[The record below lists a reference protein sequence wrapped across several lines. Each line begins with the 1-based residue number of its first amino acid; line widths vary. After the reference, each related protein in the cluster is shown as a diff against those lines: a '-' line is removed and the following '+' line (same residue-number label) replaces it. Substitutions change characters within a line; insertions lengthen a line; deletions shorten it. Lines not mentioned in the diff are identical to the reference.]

1 MTNRQNE
8 SLEGREVGKRDFKSQ
23 ETISLTANTLGI
35 VGTSH
40 KGPAF
45 VPHTFLTYEKDDT
58 DQGVLNTFEETFGSI
73 DELKEANV
81 PQFTAFEW
89 FNQGGEQLT
98 FTRILGMGLTGKPDN
113 EGIVQGSGFIVGQSV
128 VSGSTTLGKVGGNSY
143 ATAANASAGKTHFI
157 GSTFEN
163 NQFTDVNDNKISTF
177 NDYLQQIGFPNN
189 TESKSMITDVVFCP
203 SGSEMFMENSP
214 NMTNAEISAVRNAL
228 HQQTYTV
235 SNLVKSTSLSNPN
248 IFIRGLV
255 SKDFNMVK
263 NLSDESNRYDITHN
277 RFNESVYNRDPDY
290 ILHKGHLNYASYY
303 PQLGSFSFNDTNKFF
318 IVSGNNAPN
327 TPSYEDFQ
335 STFTTAKTP
344 WIVSQ
349 PLDREG
355 LSDNR
360 VDMHT
365 KCEKLFRFY
374 ALDDGEIGNRYRIR
388 VQPQRKGDRKTRDW
402 TRFTVK
408 VWELNKE
415 MTGFNELLEYR
426 DLTLD
431 PNSTDYIGFVFGT
444 KHEYFNIDANK
455 VQTEGRYETGNSHLR
470 VEVNPKIEFKQ
481 IEAYEIVPSGFMP
494 YPRLNTSGLELQDQ
508 SGVIQKPL
516 DYVSNILLLSNARGS
531 SINNTELIESKY
543 WGVLFDKTRPV
554 FIRDVEINSENY
566 QLRSQAII
574 NTNTIK
580 KHYYSYTK
588 YFQDNYNELNKNV
601 WVKDLEDNNIDTF
614 NAFFHLEKI
623 LYTGNETDSQFWKK
637 AMYRRDGI
645 NPSSIESLVS
655 AKSHY
660 QYINIDQFLKSS
672 NGQDSPHTDYL
683 SFDFF
688 TYGGFDG
695 VNILDRDKRLMNQSA
710 FIREIE
716 DEGNNGST
724 NGPTRFA
731 YELGHKNIVDDAN
744 CEIDLLVFPDI
755 GHNVFNKEVSTV
767 AGENR
772 RYLSVLNAAEHFST
786 GMNLNANLHIVD
798 PTDDDPS
805 TRISLIEGVGNSLAG
820 GINATVSSVSGYYYN
835 NKYTLNV
842 CNTLEG
848 VIVNEV
854 NITDK
859 LVTVLPSYKVVSA
872 TASSFRPVDSIR
884 EFNDSLLNIKK
895 VINTTFTDSFNNS
908 YSSLLKTT
916 LAENLNFVI
925 SEGSSIKLNSGNTSI
940 YDRNSL
946 SRFAHNTRILI
957 DIKKNIKYGIFNSD
971 LLFKNNSKIENVNA
985 NLNLLLTSILQT
997 YVNNQII
1004 QDFFVEIKTGQTRK
1018 EKLDVLN
1025 NILRTKIAIS
1035 LFGKS
1040 NDNIEEFNLASIL
1053 NTTQNNLTETSGQD
1067 IILPSI

>member
-8 SLEGREVGKRDFKSQ
+8 SLEGREVGIRDFKSQ

-58 DQGVLNTFEETFGSI
+58 EQGVLNTFEETFGSI
-73 DELKEANV
+73 NDLKEANI

-113 EGIVQGSGFIVGQSV
+113 EGIVQGSGFVVGQSV
-128 VSGSTTLGKVGGNSY
+128 VSGSTTLGKAGGNSY

-157 GSTFEN
+157 GSTFKN
-163 NQFTDVNDNKISTF
+163 NQFTDSSSNKISTF
-177 NDYLQQIGFPNN
+177 NDYLQQIGFKSNVL
-189 TESKSMITDVVFCP
+189 SKSMITDVVFCP
-203 SGSEMFMENSP
+203 SGSEIFLESGSLSSLKVEA
-214 NMTNAEISAVRNAL
+214 TRD
-228 HQQTYTV
+228 
-235 SNLVKSTSLSNPN
+235 SLSNQQYTGNIDKKSDKINPK
-248 IFIRGLV
+248 IFIRGL
-255 SKDFNMVK
+255 SLRKFNMV
-263 NLSDESNRYDITHN
+263 NSISDITNQHN
-277 RFNESVYNRDPDY
+277 IVSSRFNESVYNRDPDY
-290 ILHKGHLNYASYY
+290 VLHKGHLNYASYY
-303 PQLGSFSFNDTNKFF
+303 PQLGSFSFNDTDKFF
-318 IVSGNNAPN
+318 IVTGSNDQN

-388 VQPQRKGDRKTRDW
+388 VQPQRKGNRKTKDW
-402 TRFTVK
+402 SRFTVK

-444 KHEYFNIDANK
+444 KHEYFNIVTNK

-494 YPRLNTSGLELQDQ
+494 YPRLNTSGLELPNAGD
-508 SGVIQKPL
+508 VIQKPL
-516 DYVSNILLLSNARGS
+516 DYVSNILFISKALGSN
-531 SINNTELIESKY
+531 IDNTELIDSKY

-554 FIRDVEINSENY
+554 FIRKVEINNENY
-566 QLRSQAII
+566 QLRAQAII
-574 NTNTIK
+574 NTNSIK

-588 YFQDNYNELNKNV
+588 YFQNNYNEPNKSKNV
-601 WVKDLEDNNIDTF
+601 WFEDLKDNNEDTF

-645 NPSSIESLVS
+645 NPSAIESLVG

-660 QYINIDQFLKSS
+660 QYINIDQFLESS
-672 NGQDSPHTDYL
+672 DGQDSTHIDYL

-716 DEGNNGST
+716 DESNNGST
-724 NGPTRFA
+724 TGPTRFA
-731 YELGHKNIVDDAN
+731 YELGHKTIVDDSN
-744 CEIDLLVFPDI
+744 CEVDLLVFPDI
-755 GHNVFNKEVSTV
+755 GHNAFNKEVSTA

-772 RYLSVLNAAEHFST
+772 RYLTILNAAEHFST
-786 GMNLNANLHIVD
+786 GINLNANLHIVD
-798 PTDDDPS
+798 PTVDDS
-805 TRISLIEGVGNSLAG
+805 TTKISLTEGVGNSLAG
-820 GINATVSSVSGYYYN
+820 GINATVNSISGYYYN

-848 VIVNEV
+848 VIDDEV
-854 NITDK
+854 NIDDK
-859 LVTVLPSYKVVSA
+859 LVTVLPSYKAISA
-872 TASSFRPVDSIR
+872 SAVSFRPIDSIR
-884 EFNDSLLNIKK
+884 EFSDSLLNIKK
-895 VINTTFTDSFNNS
+895 VINTTFTDSYNNA
-908 YSSLLKTT
+908 YSSLLKTS
-916 LAENLNFVI
+916 LSENVNFVI
-925 SEGSSIKLNSGNTSI
+925 SEGGSIKLNSANTSI

-957 DIKKNIKYGIFNSD
+957 DIKKKIKYGIFNSD

-985 NLNLLLTSILQT
+985 NLNLLLTNILQN

-1004 QDFFVEIKTGQTRK
+1004 QGFFVEIKTGQTRK
-1018 EKLDVLN
+1018 EKIDVLN
-1025 NILRTKIAIS
+1025 NILRTKIAVS

-1053 NTTQNNLTETSGQD
+1053 NTTQNNLTETSAQD